1 MSLTSHEPLAPNT
14 PAARSAVPPAT
25 PAATPAAVLEGGVHD
40 YARRMAFLTELD
52 SQTWLGRYS
61 AAERLGD
68 PGAVGSPTGYASW
81 LRRIG
86 AAWSQVP
93 MPTTAQAASV
103 WPFSAIAPL
112 ALDAVGQIDAD
123 LRELALANGGP
134 RPAPL
139 GAAGRASALSAQAAA
154 AAEEDIDAAYV
165 AGAAYVAIATAQ
177 EVAVLAADVEHLSAT
192 VCRTPLPQHYIRH
205 AAQVCA
211 VRSVVRRELGEW
223 AQTAGPDAAE
233 RVVLAARMLTEHLST
248 ALEGGTRPGW

>member
-1 MSLTSHEPLAPNT
+1 MSLTSHEPLAPST
-14 PAARSAVPPAT
+14 PATRSFVH
-25 PAATPAAVLEGGVHD
+25 AATPTTSVLEGGVHD

-93 MPTTAQAASV
+93 MPTTAQAGSV
-103 WPFSAIAPL
+103 WPFSAISPL

-139 GAAGRASALSAQAAA
+139 GTRGSALSAQAAA

-165 AGAAYVAIATAQ
+165 AGAAYVAVATAQ

-211 VRSVVRRELGEW
+211 VRSMVRRELGEW

>member
-1 MSLTSHEPLAPNT
+1 MSLTSHEPLAQNS
-14 PAARSAVPPAT
+14 PATRSALPSTSTTASS
-25 PAATPAAVLEGGVHD
+25 AAVLEGGVHD

-68 PGAVGSPTGYASW
+68 PGAVGSPAGYASW

-86 AAWSQVP
+86 AAWAQVP

-103 WPFSAIAPL
+103 WPFSAISPL

-134 RPAPL
+134 RPTPL
-139 GAAGRASALSAQAAA
+139 GAAGRSALSAQAAA

-177 EVAVLAADVEHLSAT
+177 EVAVLAADVEHLSVT

-205 AAQVCA
+205 AAQVCG
-211 VRSVVRRELGEW
+211 VRSMVRRELGEW

-248 ALEGGTRPGW
+248 ALEGGVRPGW